1 MDDPVL
7 HRKLFREKALR
18 VGALKPRRYQ
28 LGAPETGVTSG
39 GLNPF
44 FTQESQGVNV
54 SDKIYTDSQGRT
66 WKVTAP
72 GKYERVYLPSI
83 AKSNSLPVLIAT
95 PLLKSVVSTFLRP
108 CIDSWKLVFL
118 AL

>member
-72 GKYERVYLPSI
+72 GKYERVYLP
-83 AKSNSLPVLIAT
+83 AT
-95 PLLKSVVSTFLRP
+95 IGSPSTLEPKGKFYTTMEALLDPEKAVERGTIS
-108 CIDSWKLVFL
+108 
-118 AL
+118 